1 MQCTLGVRCILIHRL
16 LTLPYS
22 EMLCTLLSPIFPQSE
37 PLLHIST
44 HVRAHAH
51 AHTHI
56 NSTPEVYKPLTF
68 SHDFPC
74 PLFQSLIRFSHTHAF
89 VNPSALKD
97 TQQLAFT
104 KSSSVQ
110 LLNLPKVQEAGI
122 RNYGFIEF
130 KNRKV
135 FRFFNSL
142 DKSLLNF
149 YSVPHNVY

>member
-1 MQCTLGVRCILIHRL
+1 
-16 LTLPYS
+16 
-22 EMLCTLLSPIFPQSE
+22 MLWTLLSPVFPQSE
-37 PLLHIST
+37 PLHIST
-44 HVRAHAH
+44 HVRAHVR

-89 VNPSALKD
+89 INPSTLKD
-97 TQQLAFT
+97 TQQVAFT
-104 KSSSVQ
+104 KSFVQ

-135 FRFFNSL
+135 FNSL
-142 DKSLLNF
+142 IN
-149 YSVPHNVY
+149 

>member
-1 MQCTLGVRCILIHRL
+1 
-16 LTLPYS
+16 
-22 EMLCTLLSPIFPQSE
+22 MLWTLLSLIFPQSE
-37 PLLHIST
+37 PLHIST
-44 HVRAHAH
+44 HVRAHVR

-89 VNPSALKD
+89 INPSTLKD
-97 TQQLAFT
+97 TQQVAFT
-104 KSSSVQ
+104 KSFFVQ

-122 RNYGFIEF
+122 RNYEFKFIEFIEF

-135 FRFFNSL
+135 FNSL
-142 DKSLLNF
+142 I
-149 YSVPHNVY
+149 H